1 MERRDV
7 MTEPL
12 VSIGMPCYNR
22 LEQLR
27 TAIESIRNQSY
38 QNLEIIISND
48 ASPNPE
54 IYTMLDDY
62 AAKDSRI
69 RLFHQPHDLG
79 CYGNYYFVLQQATGK
94 YFMYAQ
100 DDDTWEPECIEL
112 LVKELEVNPESAV
125 AISAV
130 RYVCAGKV
138 YSTYRLKN
146 ENLLSLITGEKIAFF
161 WMGVWRTDKLR
172 LFDRDGDDIHGK
184 DIIISSEAVLSLPYV
199 YVDKI
204 LYNKTLYH
212 NKARQ
217 YVEDNP
223 MCLLQMYKHF
233 ILRTTQSPHIPFNN
247 KLKLIGIIPAFGLRV
262 VMMYLVQPFYY
273 LGFYN
278 RLRSKSREEYNKVYA
293 DD

>member
-1 MERRDV
+1 

-12 VSIGMPCYNR
+12 VSVGMPCYNR

-27 TAIESIRNQSY
+27 TAIECIRNQTY
-38 QNLEIIISND
+38 KNLEIIISND
-48 ASPNPE
+48 ASPNPA
-54 IYTMLDDY
+54 IYPMLDEL
-62 AAKDSRI
+62 AAQDTRI
-69 RLFHQPHDLG
+69 RLFHQPKDLG

-100 DDDTWEPECIEL
+100 DDDTWEPDCIEL
-112 LVKELEVNPESAV
+112 LVKALESHPESGM
-125 AISAV
+125 AIPTV
-130 RYVCAGKV
+130 EYVCSNQHYASYQPVK
-138 YSTYRLKN
+138 R
-146 ENLLSLITGEKIAFF
+146 NLIFLITGEKIAFF
-161 WMGVWRTDKLR
+161 WMGVWRTDVLR
-172 LFDRDGDDIHGK
+172 QFDYDGEDIHGK
-184 DIIISSEAVLSLPYV
+184 DIIISSEAVLAVPYEH
-199 YVDKI
+199 VDKI
-204 LYNKTLYH
+204 LYHKTLYP

-223 MCLLQMYKHF
+223 LCLLQMYKHF
-233 ILRTTQSPHIPFNN
+233 ILRTTQSEYIPLEN
-247 KLKLIGIIPAFGLRV
+247 KLKLFVIIPSFGLRV